1 MTYWACTVLM
11 KMSPTKRLRTAI
23 EFAGENGLS
32 THRVYVHP
40 GRLVMRRSREGA
52 LVEQRPSYGTCVPYD
67 GHRDS
72 LCPTDCKLHVT

>member
-11 KMSPTKRLRTAI
+11 KMPPTKRLQTAI

-40 GRLVMRRSREGA
+40 EDAAGMTPPLGTHLVIDPRTPRGQFRFERG
-52 LVEQRPSYGTCVPYD
+52 V
-67 GHRDS
+67 
-72 LCPTDCKLHVT
+72 